1 MPADSSNGFHSF
13 LSACMEKFLQEK
25 HACGYAYR
33 EQTRTLQRLDDFL
46 VQEGLATYELPVS
59 IARKWLAKKAHE
71 SAGTHQQRIV
81 VTRQFSKFVLRV
93 GYSAYVPD
101 STFGTRNPSTF
112 VPRLLTDEELG
123 RFFQAV
129 DALQPTA
136 RSPQRHLIMP
146 EVFRLLYGCGFRVG
160 EVLKLRVRDV
170 DLNQGII
177 TVRQGKFRKDRLVPP
192 ALPLVNRLQ
201 KYAAHFEKRPPDA
214 VFFPGPNGGPVSLRT
229 VYTVFRQL
237 LLQCG
242 IPHAGRGKGPRI
254 HDARHLFAVRVLR
267 RWYQDGE
274 DLDAKLPLLATYLGH
289 RDLSGTQ
296 RYLHLTAELFPEIT
310 ARSDAAFGDV
320 IPRRIES

>member
-81 VTRQFSKFVLRV
+81 VTRQFSRFLLRV

-146 EVFRLLYGCGFRVG
+146 EVFRVA
-160 EVLKLRVRDV
+160 LRCA
-170 DLNQGII
+170 GASAAAIA
-177 TVRQGKFRKDRLVPP
+177 DRLGARV
-192 ALPLVNRLQ
+192 
-201 KYAAHFEKRPPDA
+201 H
-214 VFFPGPNGGPVSLRT
+214 
-229 VYTVFRQL
+229 QL
-237 LLQCG
+237 L
-242 IPHAGRGKGPRI
+242 RE
-254 HDARHLFAVRVLR
+254 ARR
-267 RWYQDGE
+267 
-274 DLDAKLPLLATYLGH
+274 LP
-289 RDLSGTQ
+289 
-296 RYLHLTAELFPEIT
+296 
-310 ARSDAAFGDV
+310 
-320 IPRRIES
+320 